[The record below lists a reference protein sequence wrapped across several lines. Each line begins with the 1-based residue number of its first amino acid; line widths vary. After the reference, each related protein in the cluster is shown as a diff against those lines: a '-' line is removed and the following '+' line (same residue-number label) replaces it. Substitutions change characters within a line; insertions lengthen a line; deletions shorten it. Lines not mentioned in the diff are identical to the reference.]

1 MKTKRWVSIVSL
13 SLVGLFLFP
22 IQAWACACC
31 SDEAAYGISFRK
43 PSAHELELMRE
54 MRFGPTANTVQ
65 TAADNP
71 PGIADRYSLTAALSG
86 NLWKLS
92 LRDGSQ
98 LGTLNLPLPPKM
110 LSYVVDT
117 HDGQKSPGGGP
128 MLYKEWRYE
137 GRATGTG
144 FLRGTGPTTY
154 FLVLQGRGNRCD
166 NADDFSHWRLEIRGP
181 RAKYAFYGEL
191 IRSSASNAGR

>member
-1 MKTKRWVSIVSL
+1 
-13 SLVGLFLFP
+13 
-22 IQAWACACC
+22 
-31 SDEAAYGISFRK
+31 
-43 PSAHELELMRE
+43 MRE

-65 TAADNP
+65 TPADNP

-92 LRDGSQ
+92 LRDGNK
-98 LGTLNLPLPPKM
+98 LGTLNLTLPPKM

-117 HDGQKSPGGGP
+117 HDGKKSPGGGP
-128 MLYKEWRYE
+128 VLYKEWRYE

-144 FLRGTGPTTY
+144 FLRSPSPTTY

-166 NADDFSHWRLEIRGP
+166 NAEDFSHWRLEIRSP
-181 RAKYAFYGEL
+181 KAKYAFYGEL
-191 IRSSASNAGR
+191 VRSNASNSGR